1 MRVRWFCV
9 VIFIIHGLKCT
20 ALPPAALGDV
30 VANAASSLNSMKV
43 TGAWRRLSSTVSESV
58 GLKHALR
65 RLQAVPARAARL
77 VHALVDRMRVGG
89 GPIVTTIYGSLR
101 GRRVVARTNI
111 QTPFYSFKGIRYAQP
126 PRGPLRF
133 RPPAPLEPWSG
144 IRDAVEEGAVCPH
157 RFMLFDTYKGDEDCL
172 YLNVYTPALPDKLSG
187 YNPKLAV
194 MVWIHGGA
202 FAVGSGNAF
211 LYGPDHLVGAGV
223 VLVTLNYRLGALG
236 FLSLENE
243 EVSGNMGLK
252 DQVMALK
259 WVRDNI
265 ESFGGDPQRITIFG
279 ESAGAASV
287 HLHML
292 SPASKGLFHGAIA
305 QSGVALSP
313 WALAQDPKERAFELG
328 RELGIDTNS
337 TAELLGYLRATP
349 SELLVK
355 AGARLVGASGAA
367 KSADL
372 RGTVALPFLPAVE
385 PPIPGAFLTE
395 DPRTLLPGADV
406 PFMTGYN
413 AQEGIILFRRLQR
426 YPKLLSELE
435 HEFRRVVPPELISSD
450 EERSNKI
457 TDQIRA
463 FYFQQRPV
471 DMRNIDSLIDLF
483 TDVMFLRPALETLR
497 LQAKTNR
504 TSPTYLYRFA
514 FDGALGLF
522 KRMLGITHPGA
533 CHGDEMG
540 YLFYFSRLNYRLD
553 DNSPEL
559 AVSKKMVQLW
569 TNFAKTGNPTPPVDY
584 ESVVDFTW
592 LPVNDTTH
600 VNFLDIAG
608 NFTLRFD
615 PEAKRVRFWDWLFE
629 SYAESSRNTSI
640 YEQVN
645 GTNKPIVSQNSDI

>member
-1 MRVRWFCV
+1 MRVRWWRAALVCACALV
-9 VIFIIHGLKCT
+9 LRSA
-20 ALPPAALGDV
+20 ALPPATLGDV
-30 VANAASSLNSMKV
+30 VANAATSLNSMKV

-89 GPIVTTIYGSLR
+89 GPIVFTQLGALR
-101 GRRVVARTNI
+101 GRKLATRTAE
-111 QTPFYSFKGIRYAQP
+111 QTQYYSFKGIRYAQP
-126 PRGPLRF
+126 PRGALRF
-133 RPPAPLEPWSG
+133 RSPVPLEPWSG
-144 IRDAVEEGAVCPH
+144 VRDALEEGAVCPH

-172 YLNVYTPALPDKLSG
+172 FLNVYSPALPDKLTG

-202 FAVGSGNAF
+202 FTMGSGNAF
-211 LYGPDHLVGAGV
+211 LYGPDHLVSAGV

-243 EVSGNMGLK
+243 EVPGNMGLK

-265 ESFGGDPQRITIFG
+265 EAFGGDPSRVTIFG

-292 SPASKGLFHGAIA
+292 SKASEGLFHGAIA
-305 QSGVALSP
+305 QSGLALSP
-313 WALAQDPKERAFELG
+313 WALASEPRERAFELG
-328 RELGIDTNS
+328 KELGIDTNN

-349 SELLVK
+349 SELIVK
-355 AGARLVGASGAA
+355 AGARLAGMPGRN
-367 KSADL
+367 ADL
-372 RGTVALPFLPAVE
+372 KSTVALPFLPALE
-385 PPIPGAFLTE
+385 PEGPDAFLTAS
-395 DPRTLLPGADV
+395 PRDSLPGADV
-406 PFMTGYN
+406 PFLTGYN
-413 AQEGIILFRRLQR
+413 AQEGIILFRRMQR
-426 YPKLLSELE
+426 DPKLVSELDR
-435 HEFRRVVPPELISSD
+435 EFRRVVPPELLSGD
-450 EERSNKI
+450 EELTKKI
-457 TDQIRA
+457 TNAIRA

-471 DMRNIDSLIDLF
+471 DTRNIDSLIDLF
-483 TDVMFLRPALETLR
+483 TDVMFLRPLLETVR
-497 LQAKTNR
+497 LQAETNR
-504 TSPTYLYRFA
+504 TSPTYVYRFA

-553 DNSPEL
+553 DDSPEL
-559 AVSKKMVQLW
+559 AVSRRMVQMW

-584 ESVVDFTW
+584 ESVVDFKW
-592 LPVNDTTH
+592 MPVNDTTH
-600 VNFLDIAG
+600 VNYLNIDG
-608 NFTLRFD
+608 NFTLLSD
-615 PEAKRVRFWDWLFE
+615 PEAKRVRFWDWL
-629 SYAESSRNTSI
+629 
-640 YEQVN
+640 YEN
-645 GTNKPIVSQNSDI
+645 YERKP

>member
-1 MRVRWFCV
+1 MRVCWWKV
-9 VIFIIHGLKCT
+9 VVLCAWT
-20 ALPPAALGDV
+20 LVLRSDALPPATLGDV
-30 VANAASSLNSMKV
+30 VANAATSLNSMKV
-43 TGAWRRLSSTVSESV
+43 TGAWRRLSSTVSENV

-89 GPIVTTIYGSLR
+89 GPIVNTQLGALR
-101 GRRVVARTNI
+101 GRKLATRTAA
-111 QTPFYSFKGIRYAQP
+111 QTSYYSFRGIRYAQP
-126 PRGPLRF
+126 PRGSLRF
-133 RPPAPLEPWSG
+133 RAPVPLEPWTG
-144 IRDAVEEGAVCPH
+144 VRDALEEGAVCPH

-172 YLNVYTPALPDKLSG
+172 FLNVYTPALPDKLTS

-202 FAVGSGNAF
+202 FAVGSGNSF

-236 FLSLENE
+236 FLSLETE
-243 EVSGNMGLK
+243 EVPGNMGLK

-265 ESFGGDPQRITIFG
+265 ESFGGDPSRVTIFG

-292 SPASKGLFHGAIA
+292 SNASQGLFHGAIA
-305 QSGVALSP
+305 QSGLALSP
-313 WALAQDPKERAFELG
+313 WALAQSPRERAFELG
-328 RELGIDTNS
+328 RELGIDTNN
-337 TAELLGYLRATP
+337 TAELMGYLRATP

-355 AGARLVGASGAA
+355 AGARLTGAPGKNS
-367 KSADL
+367 DL
-372 RGTVALPFLPAVE
+372 QSTVALPFLPTLE
-385 PPIPGAFLTE
+385 PEGPDAFLTRA
-395 DPRTLLPGADV
+395 PRDSLPGADV
-406 PFMTGYN
+406 PLLTGYN

-426 YPKLLSELE
+426 DLKLLSELDK
-435 HEFRRVVPPELISSD
+435 EFKRVVPPALLSHNETVTQ
-450 EERSNKI
+450 KI
-457 TDQIRA
+457 AEAIRA
-463 FYFQQRPV
+463 FYFQHRPV
-471 DMRNIDSLIDLF
+471 DTRNIDSLIDLF
-483 TDVMFLRPALETLR
+483 TDVMFLRPILETVR

-504 TSPTYLYRFA
+504 TSHTYVYRFD

-553 DNSPEL
+553 DDSTEL
-559 AVSKKMVQLW
+559 AVSQRMVQLW

-584 ESVVDFTW
+584 ESIVDFKW
-592 LPVNDTTH
+592 LPVNDTTSIDYL
-600 VNFLDIAG
+600 NING
-608 NFTLRFD
+608 NFTLLKD
-615 PEAKRVRFWDWLFE
+615 PEPKRVKFWDWLYE
-629 SYAESSRNTSI
+629 NYAQER
-640 YEQVN
+640 
-645 GTNKPIVSQNSDI
+645 

>member
-1 MRVRWFCV
+1 MRARWCCV
-9 VIFIIHGLKCT
+9 VLCAFVLVARTG

-43 TGAWRRLSSTVSESV
+43 TGAWRRLSSTVSESE

-65 RLQAVPARAARL
+65 RLQNVPQRAVRL

-89 GPIVTTIYGSLR
+89 GPLVTTRLGSLR
-101 GRRVVARTNI
+101 GRRVVARS
-111 QTPFYSFKGIRYAQP
+111 TPQAPYYSFKGIRYAEP
-126 PRGPLRF
+126 PRGSLRF

-144 IRDAVEEGAVCPH
+144 VRDALEEGSVCPH

-172 YLNVYTPALPDKLSG
+172 FLNVYTPALPDLMSG
-187 YNPKLAV
+187 YNPQLPV

-259 WVRDNI
+259 WVQDNI
-265 ESFGGDPQRITIFG
+265 EFFGGDPNRVTIFG

-287 HLHML
+287 HMHML
-292 SPASKGLFHGAIA
+292 SPVSRGLFHGAIA
-305 QSGVALSP
+305 QSGSATSP
-313 WALAQDPKERAFELG
+313 WALAKEPKNRAFELG
-328 RELGIDTNS
+328 RELGIDTNN

-355 AGARLVGASGAA
+355 AAARLFGIVG
-367 KSADL
+367 KTADL
-372 RGTVALPFLPAVE
+372 QSTVALPFLPSVE
-385 PPIPGAFLTE
+385 PDIPGAFFTDE
-395 DPRTLLPGADV
+395 PKAYLPGADV
-406 PFMTGYN
+406 PFLTGYN
-413 AQEGIILFRRLQR
+413 AQEGILLLRRLQR
-426 YPKLLSELE
+426 YPKLLNEIDN
-435 HEFRRVVPPELISSD
+435 EFQRVIPPKLSTGGPEAVA
-450 EERSNKI
+450 KI
-457 TDQIRA
+457 VNQVRA

-483 TDVMFLRPALETLR
+483 TDIMFLRPALETVR
-497 LQAKTNR
+497 FRANTTK
-504 TSPTYLYRFA
+504 SPTYLYRFA

-522 KRMLGITHPGA
+522 KRMLGITYPGA
-533 CHGDEMG
+533 CHGDELG

-553 DNSPEL
+553 GESPEL
-559 AVSKKMVQLW
+559 TVSRTMVQMW
-569 TNFAKTGNPTPPVDY
+569 ANFAKTGSPTPPVDY
-584 ESVVDFTW
+584 ESIVNFNW
-592 LPVNDTTH
+592 LPVNTAKPI
-600 VNFLDIAG
+600 NYLDITETG
-608 NFTLRFD
+608 NFTQRID
-615 PEAKRVRFWDWLFE
+615 PESNRLHFWDWL
-629 SYAESSRNTSI
+629 YD
-640 YEQVN
+640 
-645 GTNKPIVSQNSDI
+645 NSKQ

>member
-1 MRVRWFCV
+1 MRAGRWWRAALVCACALALGA
-9 VIFIIHGLKCT
+9 H

-30 VANAASSLNSMKV
+30 IANAATHLNTMKV

-89 GPIVTTIYGSLR
+89 GPVVRTQLGELR
-101 GRRVVARTNI
+101 GRRLITRTNN
-111 QTPFYSFKGIRYAQP
+111 QTPYYSFKGIRYAQP
-126 PRGPLRF
+126 PRGALRF
-133 RPPAPLEPWSG
+133 RPPAPLEPWLG
-144 IRDAVEEGAVCPH
+144 VRDALEEGAVCPH

-172 YLNVYTPALPDKLSG
+172 YLNVYSPALPDTLTG

-202 FAVGSGNAF
+202 FAVGSGNSF

-236 FLSLENE
+236 FLSLEND
-243 EVSGNMGLK
+243 EVAGNMGLK

-265 ESFGGDPQRITIFG
+265 EFFGGDPGRVTLFG

-305 QSGVALSP
+305 ESGVAISP
-313 WALAQDPKERAFELG
+313 WALAAAPRDRAFALG

-355 AGARLVGASGAA
+355 AGARLAGASGPA
-367 KSADL
+367 ADL
-372 RGTVALPFLPAVE
+372 HSTVALPFVPVVE
-385 PPIPGAFLTE
+385 PPGPDAFLTTA
-395 DPRTLLPGADV
+395 PRDALPGADV

-413 AQEGIILFRRLQR
+413 AKEGIILFRRLQR
-426 YPKLLSELE
+426 YPKLLSELDR
-435 HEFRRVVPPELISSD
+435 EFRRVVPPELLAGAD
-450 EERSNKI
+450 ETLASNVTDLVRS
-457 TDQIRA
+457 
-463 FYFQQRPV
+463 FYFQDRPV
-471 DMRNIDSLIDLF
+471 DTRNLDSLIDLF
-483 TDVMFLRPALETLR
+483 TDVMFLRPVLETLR
-497 LQAKTNR
+497 RPGAR
-504 TSPTYLYRFA
+504 RSPTYFYRFA

-553 DNSPEL
+553 DGSPEL
-559 AVSKKMVQLW
+559 AVSRRMVQMW

-584 ESVVDFTW
+584 ESIVDFKW
-592 LPVNDTTH
+592 LPVNDTST
-600 VNFLDIAG
+600 VRYLNIDA
-608 NFTLRFD
+608 NVTMEED
-615 PEAKRVRFWDWLFE
+615 PDGARVQFWDWLYDTF
-629 SYAESSRNTSI
+629 A
-640 YEQVN
+640 
-645 GTNKPIVSQNSDI
+645 KH

>member
-1 MRVRWFCV
+1 MRVWWHASVMCACALVLRSA
-9 VIFIIHGLKCT
+9 
-20 ALPPAALGDV
+20 ALPPATLGDV
-30 VANAASSLNSMKV
+30 VANAATSLNSMKV

-89 GPIVTTIYGSLR
+89 GPIVFTQIGALR
-101 GRRVVARTNI
+101 GRKLVTRTNN
-111 QTPFYSFKGIRYAQP
+111 QTPYYSFKGIRYAQP
-126 PRGPLRF
+126 PRGSLRF
-133 RPPAPLEPWSG
+133 RPPVPLESWSG
-144 IRDAVEEGAVCPH
+144 VRDALEEGAVCPH

-172 YLNVYTPALPDKLSG
+172 FLNVYTPALPDKLSG
-187 YNPKLAV
+187 YNPKLVV

-211 LYGPDHLVGAGV
+211 LYGPDHLVSAGV

-236 FLSLENE
+236 FLSLEND
-243 EVSGNMGLK
+243 EVPGNMGLK

-265 ESFGGDPQRITIFG
+265 EAFGGDPNRVTIFG

-292 SPASKGLFHGAIA
+292 SPESKGLFHRAIA

-313 WALAQDPKERAFELG
+313 WALAQHPSERAFELG
-328 RELGIDTNS
+328 RELGIDTNN

-355 AGARLVGASGAA
+355 AGARIAVAAST
-367 KSADL
+367 SADL
-372 RGTVALPFLPAVE
+372 QSTVALPFLPVLE
-385 PPIPGAFLTE
+385 PEAPGAFLTKSPKE
-395 DPRTLLPGADV
+395 LLPGADV
-406 PFMTGYN
+406 PFLTGFN
-413 AQEGIILFRRLQR
+413 AQEGIILLRRLQR
-426 YPKLLSELE
+426 YPKLLAQLE
-435 HEFRRVVPPELISSD
+435 HEFKRVVPPELRQED
-450 EERSNKI
+450 DQLTQKI
-457 TDQIRA
+457 TEAIRA

-471 DMRNIDSLIDLF
+471 DIRNIDSLIDLF
-483 TDVMFLRPALETLR
+483 TDVMFLRPMLETLH
-497 LQAKTNR
+497 LYGASNR
-504 TSPTYLYRFA
+504 TSPTFVYRFA

-540 YLFYFSRLNYRLD
+540 YLFYFSRINYRLD
-553 DNSPEL
+553 EGSTEL
-559 AVSKKMVQLW
+559 LVSRKMVQMW

-584 ESVVDFTW
+584 ESVVDFKW
-592 LPVNDTTH
+592 LPINGSTSHIDY
-600 VNFLDIAG
+600 LDITG
-608 NFTLRFD
+608 NFTMEAN
-615 PEAKRVRFWDWLFE
+615 PEEKRISFWNWLYE
-629 SYAESSRNTSI
+629 NYAS
-640 YEQVN
+640 
-645 GTNKPIVSQNSDI
+645 KP

>member
-1 MRVRWFCV
+1 MRVRWWRAV
-9 VIFIIHGLKCT
+9 VLCT
-20 ALPPAALGDV
+20 CALVLRSDALPPATLGDV
-30 VANAASSLNSMKV
+30 VANAATSLNSMKV

-89 GPIVTTIYGSLR
+89 GPIVFTQLGALR
-101 GRRVVARTNI
+101 GRKLVTRTTA
-111 QTPFYSFKGIRYAQP
+111 QTPYYSFKGIRYAQP
-126 PRGPLRF
+126 PRGSLRF

-144 IRDAVEEGAVCPH
+144 IRDALEEGAVCPH

-172 YLNVYTPALPDKLSG
+172 FLNVYTPALPDKMSG

-202 FAVGSGNAF
+202 FAMGSGNAF

-265 ESFGGDPQRITIFG
+265 EAFGGDPARITIFG

-292 SPASKGLFHGAIA
+292 SPASQGLFHGAIA
-305 QSGVALSP
+305 QSGVALAP
-313 WALAQDPKERAFELG
+313 WALAHEPRARAFELG
-328 RELGIDTNS
+328 RELGIDTNN
-337 TAELLGYLRATP
+337 TAELLGN
-349 SELLVK
+349 ELLVK
-355 AGARLVGASGAA
+355 AGARLSSAPG

-372 RGTVALPFLPAVE
+372 QSTVALPFLPTLE
-385 PPIPGAFLTE
+385 PEGPDAFLTKPPKE
-395 DPRTLLPGADV
+395 TLPGADV
-406 PFMTGYN
+406 PFLTGYN

-435 HEFRRVVPPELISSD
+435 QEFRRVVPPELLGHNDTIVDKISDS
-450 EERSNKI
+450 
-457 TDQIRA
+457 IRA
-463 FYFQQRPV
+463 FYFQQKPI
-471 DMRNIDSLIDLF
+471 DNRNIDSLIDLF
-483 TDVMFLRPALETLR
+483 TDVMFLRPVLETVR
-497 LQAKTNR
+497 QQVESNR

-522 KRMLGITHPGA
+522 KRMLGITHAGA

-553 DNSPEL
+553 DDSPEL
-559 AVSKKMVQLW
+559 AVSRRMVQMW
-569 TNFAKTGNPTPPVDY
+569 TNFAKTGNPTPSVDY

-592 LPVNDTTH
+592 PQVNNTEH
-600 VNFLDIAG
+600 VSYLDING
-608 NFTLRFD
+608 NFTVQSD
-615 PEAKRVRFWDWLFE
+615 PEAKRVKFWNFLYENYAAKQE
-629 SYAESSRNTSI
+629 SA
-640 YEQVN
+640 
-645 GTNKPIVSQNSDI
+645 NSTVGDQ

>member
-1 MRVRWFCV
+1 MSARWWCLYVVMCV
-9 VIFIIHGLKCT
+9 WGVMKIE

-65 RLQAVPARAARL
+65 RLQNVPQRAARL

-89 GPIVTTIYGSLR
+89 GPIVTTSLGSLR
-101 GRRVVARTNI
+101 GRRVVSRTSAQI
-111 QTPFYSFKGIRYAQP
+111 PYYSFKGIRYAQS
-126 PRGPLRF
+126 PRASLRF

-144 IRDAVEEGAVCPH
+144 VRDALEEGAVCPH

-172 YLNVYTPALPDKLSG
+172 FLNVYTPALPDTLTG

-202 FAVGSGNAF
+202 FTVGSGNAF
-211 LYGPDHLVGAGV
+211 LYGPDHLVAAGV

-265 ESFGGDPQRITIFG
+265 EFFGGDPGRVTIFG

-292 SPASKGLFHGAIA
+292 SPESRGLFHGAIA

-313 WALAQDPKERAFELG
+313 WALAKDPLARAFELG

-355 AGARLVGASGAA
+355 AGVRISGVSG
-367 KSADL
+367 KTADL
-372 RGTVALPFLPAVE
+372 HSTVALPFLPVVE
-385 PPIPGAFLTE
+385 PDIPGAFLTKTPK
-395 DPRTLLPGADV
+395 DSLPGADV
-406 PFMTGYN
+406 PFLTGYN

-426 YPKLLSELE
+426 YPKLLSEIE
-435 HEFRRVVPPELISSD
+435 QEFSRVVPPELAGSA
-450 EERSNKI
+450 EQRERVAEH
-457 TDQIRA
+457 IRL

-471 DMRNIDSLIDLF
+471 DMRNVDNLIDMF
-483 TDVMFLRPALETLR
+483 TDIMFLRPVLDTIR

-540 YLFYFSRLNYRLD
+540 YLFYFSRFNYRLD

-559 AVSKKMVQLW
+559 AVSKKMVQMW

-584 ESVVDFTW
+584 ESVVNFKW
-592 LPVNDTTH
+592 NPVNDTRH
-600 VNFLDIAG
+600 NINYLDITG
-608 NFTLRFD
+608 NFTLRTD
-615 PEAKRVRFWDWLFE
+615 PEPKRVRFWDWLYE
-629 SYAESSRNTSI
+629 NYAAK
-640 YEQVN
+640 Q
-645 GTNKPIVSQNSDI
+645 

>member
-1 MRVRWFCV
+1 MKMRVRWWRAV
-9 VIFIIHGLKCT
+9 VLCACALVVRSD
-20 ALPPAALGDV
+20 ALPPATLGDV
-30 VANAASSLNSMKV
+30 VANAATSLNSMKV

-89 GPIVTTIYGSLR
+89 GPLVFTQLGALR
-101 GRRVVARTNI
+101 GRKLVTRTTA
-111 QTPFYSFKGIRYAQP
+111 QTPYYSFKGIRYAQP
-126 PRGPLRF
+126 PRGSLRF

-144 IRDAVEEGAVCPH
+144 VRDALEEGAVCPH

-172 YLNVYTPALPDKLSG
+172 FLNVYTPALPDKMSG

-202 FAVGSGNAF
+202 FAMGSGNAF

-236 FLSLENE
+236 FLSLEND

-265 ESFGGDPQRITIFG
+265 EAFGGDPGRVTIFG

-292 SPASKGLFHGAIA
+292 SPASQGLFHAAIA
-305 QSGVALSP
+305 QSGVAIAP
-313 WALAQDPKERAFELG
+313 WALAQEPRARAFELG
-328 RELGIDTNS
+328 RELGIDTNN

-355 AGARLVGASGAA
+355 AGARLSSAPG
-367 KSADL
+367 KSADMQS
-372 RGTVALPFLPAVE
+372 TVALPFLPTLE
-385 PPIPGAFLTE
+385 PEGGDAFLTRPPAE
-395 DPRTLLPGADV
+395 TLPGADV
-406 PFMTGYN
+406 PFLTGYN

-435 HEFRRVVPPELISSD
+435 HEFRRVVPPELQGHNDTLTDKISDS
-450 EERSNKI
+450 
-457 TDQIRA
+457 IRA
-463 FYFQQRPV
+463 FYFQQRPIEN
-471 DMRNIDSLIDLF
+471 RNIDSLIDLF
-483 TDVMFLRPALETLR
+483 TDVMFLRPVLETVR
-497 LQAKTNR
+497 QQVESNR
-504 TSPTYLYRFA
+504 TSPTYLYRFS

-553 DNSPEL
+553 DDSPEL
-559 AVSKKMVQLW
+559 AVSRRMVQMW
-569 TNFAKTGNPTPPVDY
+569 TNFAKTGNPTPDVDY
-584 ESVVDFTW
+584 ESVVDFKW
-592 LPVNDTTH
+592 PQVNNTEH
-600 VNFLDIAG
+600 ISYLDISG
-608 NFTLRFD
+608 NFTVQTD
-615 PEAKRVRFWDWLFE
+615 PEAKRVKFWNWLYDNY
-629 SYAESSRNTSI
+629 STKRNV
-640 YEQVN
+640 E
-645 GTNKPIVSQNSDI
+645 TNNSTAAIE

>member
-1 MRVRWFCV
+1 MRVRWWRAALLCACALV
-9 VIFIIHGLKCT
+9 LASD
-20 ALPPAALGDV
+20 ALPPATLGDV
-30 VANAASSLNSMKV
+30 VANAATSLNSMKV

-89 GPIVTTIYGSLR
+89 GPIVTTQLGTLR
-101 GRRVVARTNI
+101 GRKLVARTSA
-111 QTPFYSFKGIRYAQP
+111 QTSYYSFKGVRYAQP

-133 RPPAPLEPWSG
+133 RPPVPLEQWSG
-144 IRDAVEEGAVCPH
+144 VRDALEEGAVCPH

-172 YLNVYTPALPDKLSG
+172 FLNVYTPALPDKLTG

-243 EVSGNMGLK
+243 EVPGNMGLK

-265 ESFGGDPQRITIFG
+265 DNFGGDPNRITIFG

-292 SPASKGLFHGAIA
+292 SNSSQGLFHGAIA
-305 QSGVALSP
+305 QSGLALSP
-313 WALAQDPKERAFELG
+313 WAIAAEPQARAFELG

-349 SELLVK
+349 SELIVK
-355 AGARLVGASGAA
+355 AGVRLIGAPG

-372 RGTVALPFLPAVE
+372 QSTVALPFLPVVE
-385 PPIPGAFLTE
+385 PDAPDAFLTTHPKE
-395 DPRTLLPGADV
+395 RLPGADV
-406 PFMTGYN
+406 PFLTGYN

-426 YPKLLSELE
+426 DPKLLSELDR
-435 HEFRRVVPPELISSD
+435 EFERVVPPELSSHD
-450 EERSNKI
+450 EKTIKKI
-457 TDQIRA
+457 AAMIRA
-463 FYFQQRPV
+463 SYFQQRPV
-471 DMRNIDSLIDLF
+471 DARNINSLIDLF
-483 TDVMFLRPALETLR
+483 TDVMFLRPILETIR
-497 LQAKTNR
+497 LQAETNR

-553 DNSPEL
+553 DDSPEL
-559 AVSKKMVQLW
+559 AVSKRMIQLW

-584 ESVVDFTW
+584 ESVVDFKW
-592 LPVNDTTH
+592 LPVNDTSH
-600 VNFLDIAG
+600 VDYLNI
-608 NFTLRFD
+608 NSKFTLEKD
-615 PEAKRVRFWDWLFE
+615 PESKRVRFWDW
-629 SYAESSRNTSI
+629 I
-640 YEQVN
+640 YEN
-645 GTNKPIVSQNSDI
+645 YAKP

>member
-1 MRVRWFCV
+1 MTNQV
-9 VIFIIHGLKCT
+9 
-20 ALPPAALGDV
+20 
-30 VANAASSLNSMKV
+30 S
-43 TGAWRRLSSTVSESV
+43 GAWRRLSSTVSESV
-58 GLKHALR
+58 GLKYALR
-65 RLQAVPARAARL
+65 RLQTVPARAARL

-89 GPIVTTIYGSLR
+89 GPVVMTELGALR
-101 GRRVVARTNI
+101 GRRVVARTTA
-111 QTPFYSFKGIRYAQP
+111 QTPYFSFKGIRYAQP
-126 PRGPLRF
+126 PRGSLRF

-144 IRDAVEEGAVCPH
+144 IRDALEEGAVCPH

-172 YLNVYTPALPDKLSG
+172 FLNVYTPALPEKITG
-187 YNPKLAV
+187 FNPKQAV

-202 FAVGSGNAF
+202 FAVGSGNSF

-236 FLSLENE
+236 FLSLEND
-243 EVSGNMGLK
+243 EVAGNMGLK
-252 DQVMALK
+252 DQVLALK

-265 ESFGGDPQRITIFG
+265 EYFGGDPTRVTIFG

-292 SPASKGLFHGAIA
+292 SPASKGLFHRAIA
-305 QSGVALSP
+305 QSGLALSP
-313 WALAQDPKERAFELG
+313 WALAKDPRERAFDLG

-355 AGARLVGASGAA
+355 AGARLAGAPG

-372 RGTVALPFLPAVE
+372 HSTVALPFVPAVE
-385 PPIPGAFLTE
+385 PDAPGAFLTQP
-395 DPRTLLPGADV
+395 PRQLLPGTDV
-406 PFMTGYN
+406 PLLTGYN

-426 YPKLLSELE
+426 YPKLLSELDR
-435 HEFRRVVPPELISSD
+435 EFRRVVPPELQAGD
-450 EERSNKI
+450 EVRTRSI
-457 TDQIRA
+457 ADHIRA

-483 TDVMFLRPALETLR
+483 TDVMFLRPILETLR
-497 LQAKTNR
+497 LQAQTNR

-522 KRMLGITHPGA
+522 KRMLGINHPGA

-553 DNSPEL
+553 DDSTEL
-559 AVSKKMVQLW
+559 AVSKRMVDMW
-569 TNFAKTGNPTPPVDY
+569 TNFAKTGNPTPPDTDGKVDLK
-584 ESVVDFTW
+584 W
-592 LPVNDTTH
+592 LPVNDTKRVTY
-600 VNFLDIAG
+600 LDITG
-608 NFTLRFD
+608 QFTLKTE
-615 PEAKRVRFWDWLFE
+615 PEARRVRLWDWLYE
-629 SYAESSRNTSI
+629 NYANKTS
-640 YEQVN
+640 
-645 GTNKPIVSQNSDI
+645 

>member
-1 MRVRWFCV
+1 MRVRWWQV
-9 VIFIIHGLKCT
+9 VALCACAMVLRSN
-20 ALPPAALGDV
+20 ALPPATLGDV

-89 GPIVTTIYGSLR
+89 GPVVMTELGALR
-101 GRRVVARTNI
+101 GRRLLARTAA
-111 QTPFYSFKGIRYAQP
+111 QTPYYSFKGIRYAQS
-126 PRGPLRF
+126 PRGSFRF

-144 IRDAVEEGAVCPH
+144 VRDALEEGAVCPH

-172 YLNVYTPALPDKLSG
+172 FLNVYTPALPEKITG
-187 YNPKLAV
+187 FNPKLAV

-202 FAVGSGNAF
+202 FAVGSGNSF

-236 FLSLENE
+236 FLSMENE

-265 ESFGGDPQRITIFG
+265 EYFGGDATRVTIFG

-287 HLHML
+287 HMHML
-292 SPASKGLFHGAIA
+292 SPMSKGLFHRAIA
-305 QSGVALSP
+305 QSGLALSP
-313 WALAQDPKERAFELG
+313 WALAREPRERAFDLG
-328 RELGIDTNS
+328 RELGIDTNN

-355 AGARLVGASGAA
+355 AGARLAGAPG
-367 KSADL
+367 KTADL
-372 RGTVALPFLPAVE
+372 QSTVALPFVPVVE
-385 PPIPGAFLTE
+385 PDVPGAFLTKS
-395 DPRTLLPGADV
+395 PRESLPGVDV
-406 PFMTGYN
+406 PLLTGFN

-426 YPKLLSELE
+426 YPKLLSELDR
-435 HEFRRVVPPELISSD
+435 EFRRVVPPQLLNDD
-450 EERSNKI
+450 EERTRKI
-457 TDQIRA
+457 TEHIRA

-483 TDVMFLRPALETLR
+483 TDVMFLRPILETLR
-497 LQAKTNR
+497 IQATTNR

-553 DNSPEL
+553 DDSTEL
-559 AVSKKMVQLW
+559 AVSRRMVEMW
-569 TNFAKTGNPTPPVDY
+569 TNFAKTGNPTPPAEGKSALDL
-584 ESVVDFTW
+584 EW
-592 LPVNDTTH
+592 LPVNDTAH
-600 VNFLDIAG
+600 PLYLDITGA
-608 NFTLRFD
+608 FSMKTD
-615 PEAKRVRFWDWLFE
+615 PEAIRVRLWDWLYDN
-629 SYAESSRNTSI
+629 YA
-640 YEQVN
+640 
-645 GTNKPIVSQNSDI
+645 TNKS

>member
-1 MRVRWFCV
+1 MRVRWWRAV
-9 VIFIIHGLKCT
+9 VLCT
-20 ALPPAALGDV
+20 CALVLRSDALPPATLGDV
-30 VANAASSLNSMKV
+30 VANAATSLNSMKV

-89 GPIVTTIYGSLR
+89 GPIVFTQLGALR
-101 GRRVVARTNI
+101 GRKLVTRTTA
-111 QTPFYSFKGIRYAQP
+111 QTPYYSFKGIRYAQP
-126 PRGPLRF
+126 PRGSLRF

-144 IRDAVEEGAVCPH
+144 IRDALEEGAVCPH

-172 YLNVYTPALPDKLSG
+172 FLNVYTPALPDKMSG

-202 FAVGSGNAF
+202 FAMGSGNAF

-265 ESFGGDPQRITIFG
+265 EAFGGDPARITIFG

-292 SPASKGLFHGAIA
+292 SPASQGLFHGAIA
-305 QSGVALSP
+305 QSGVALAP
-313 WALAQDPKERAFELG
+313 WALAHEPRARAFE
-328 RELGIDTNS
+328 
-337 TAELLGYLRATP
+337 LGYLRATP

-355 AGARLVGASGAA
+355 AGARLSSAPG

-372 RGTVALPFLPAVE
+372 QSTVALPFLPTLE
-385 PPIPGAFLTE
+385 PEGPDAFLTKSPKE
-395 DPRTLLPGADV
+395 TLPGADV
-406 PFMTGYN
+406 PFLTWI
-413 AQEGIILFRRLQR
+413 QRTRRHYTR

-435 HEFRRVVPPELISSD
+435 QEFRRVVPPELLGHNDTIVDKISDS
-450 EERSNKI
+450 
-457 TDQIRA
+457 IRA
-463 FYFQQRPV
+463 FYFQQKPI
-471 DMRNIDSLIDLF
+471 DNRNIDSLIDLF
-483 TDVMFLRPALETLR
+483 TDVMFLRPVLETVR
-497 LQAKTNR
+497 QQVESNR

-522 KRMLGITHPGA
+522 KRMLGITHAGA

-553 DNSPEL
+553 DDSPEL
-559 AVSKKMVQLW
+559 AVSRRMVQMW
-569 TNFAKTGNPTPPVDY
+569 TNFAKTGNPTPSVDY

-592 LPVNDTTH
+592 PQVNNTEH
-600 VNFLDIAG
+600 VSYLDING
-608 NFTLRFD
+608 NFTVQSD
-615 PEAKRVRFWDWLFE
+615 PEAKRVKFWNFYTRTMLP
-629 SYAESSRNTSI
+629 SRSPLT
-640 YEQVN
+640 QL
-645 GTNKPIVSQNSDI
+645 

>member
-1 MRVRWFCV
+1 MRVRWWRAV
-9 VIFIIHGLKCT
+9 VLCACALVLRSD
-20 ALPPAALGDV
+20 ALPPATLGDV
-30 VANAASSLNSMKV
+30 VANAATSLNSMKV

-89 GPIVTTIYGSLR
+89 GPLVFTQLGALR
-101 GRRVVARTNI
+101 GRKLVTRTAA
-111 QTPFYSFKGIRYAQP
+111 QTPYYSFKGIRYAQP
-126 PRGPLRF
+126 PRGSLRF
-133 RPPAPLEPWSG
+133 RPPAPLESWSG
-144 IRDAVEEGAVCPH
+144 IRDALEEGAVCPH

-172 YLNVYTPALPDKLSG
+172 FLNVYTPALPDKMSG

-202 FAVGSGNAF
+202 FAMGSGNAF

-236 FLSLENE
+236 FLSLEND
-243 EVSGNMGLK
+243 EVPGNMGLK

-265 ESFGGDPQRITIFG
+265 EAFGGDPGKVTIFG

-292 SPASKGLFHGAIA
+292 SPASQGLFHAAIA
-305 QSGVALSP
+305 QSGVALAP
-313 WALAQDPKERAFELG
+313 WALAHEPRARAFELG

-355 AGARLVGASGAA
+355 AGARLVGS
-367 KSADL
+367 KDKPADL
-372 RGTVALPFLPAVE
+372 QSTVALPFLPALE
-385 PPIPGAFLTE
+385 PDVPGAFLTQSPK
-395 DPRTLLPGADV
+395 DTVPGADV
-406 PFMTGYN
+406 PFLTGYN
-413 AQEGIILFRRLQR
+413 SEEGIILFRRLQR

-435 HEFRRVVPPELISSD
+435 HEFRRVVPPELLNNNETLTDKISES
-450 EERSNKI
+450 
-457 TDQIRA
+457 IRA
-463 FYFQQRPV
+463 FYFQQRAV
-471 DMRNIDSLIDLF
+471 DNRNVDSLIDLF
-483 TDVMFLRPALETLR
+483 TDVMFLRPALETVR
-497 LQAKTNR
+497 QQVESNR

-553 DNSPEL
+553 DDSTEL
-559 AVSKKMVQLW
+559 AVSRRMVQMW

-584 ESVVDFTW
+584 ESVVDFKW
-592 LPVNDTTH
+592 PAVNGTEH
-600 VNFLDIAG
+600 ISYLDITG
-608 NFTLRFD
+608 NFTIRTD
-615 PEAKRVRFWDWLFE
+615 PEAKRIKYWDFLYE
-629 SYAESSRNTSI
+629 NYA
-640 YEQVN
+640 
-645 GTNKPIVSQNSDI
+645 NKPDVNITKVDE

>member
-1 MRVRWFCV
+1 MRMWWRALSICAFALVL
-9 VIFIIHGLKCT
+9 HT
-20 ALPPAALGDV
+20 DALPPATLGDV

-89 GPIVTTIYGSLR
+89 GPIISTKYGALR
-101 GRRVVARTNI
+101 GRKLVTRTTS
-111 QTPFYSFKGIRYAQP
+111 QTPYYSFKGIRYAQP
-126 PRGPLRF
+126 PHGSLRF
-133 RPPAPLEPWSG
+133 RPPVQLEPWSG
-144 IRDAVEEGAVCPH
+144 VRDALEEGAVCPH

-172 YLNVYTPALPDKLSG
+172 FLNVYTPALPDNISG

-243 EVSGNMGLK
+243 EVPGNMGLK

-265 ESFGGDPQRITIFG
+265 EAFGGDSSRVTIFG

-292 SPASKGLFHGAIA
+292 SPASRGLFHGAIA
-305 QSGVALSP
+305 ESGVALSP
-313 WALAQDPKERAFELG
+313 WALAQQPRERAFELG

-355 AGARLVGASGAA
+355 AGARLAGAPG

-372 RGTVALPFLPAVE
+372 QSTVALPFLPAVE
-385 PPIPGAFLTE
+385 PDLPDSFLTE
-395 DPRTLLPGADV
+395 TPRSSLPGADV
-406 PFMTGYN
+406 PFLTGYN
-413 AQEGIILFRRLQR
+413 AQEGLILFRRLQR
-426 YPKLLSELE
+426 YPKLLVELDQ
-435 HEFRRVVPPELISSD
+435 EFKRVVPPELLQQ
-450 EERSNKI
+450 NVTLNQKI
-457 TDQIRA
+457 TDVIRA

-471 DMRNIDSLIDLF
+471 DVRNIDSLIDLF
-483 TDVMFLRPALETLR
+483 TDVMFLRPTLETVR
-497 LQAKTNR
+497 LYGASNR

-540 YLFYFSRLNYRLD
+540 YLFYFSRINYRLD
-553 DNSPEL
+553 EGSTEW
-559 AVSKKMVQLW
+559 AVSKKMVQMW

-584 ESVVDFTW
+584 ESIVDFKW
-592 LPVNDTTH
+592 LPVNESSH
-600 VNFLDIAG
+600 VNYLDITG
-608 NFTLRFD
+608 NFTSKVD
-615 PEAKRVRFWDWLFE
+615 PEQRRINFWDWL
-629 SYAESSRNTSI
+629 
-640 YEQVN
+640 YEN
-645 GTNKPIVSQNSDI
+645 FAKKP

>member
-1 MRVRWFCV
+1 MRVRWLALVLCV
-9 VIFIIHGLKCT
+9 CSLELGSD

-30 VANAASSLNSMKV
+30 VINAASSLNSMKV

-65 RLQAVPARAARL
+65 RLQNVPQRAARL

-89 GPIVTTIYGSLR
+89 GPVVTTRLGSLR
-101 GRRVVARTNI
+101 GRRVVARTSA
-111 QTPFYSFKGIRYAQP
+111 QTPYYSFKGIRYAQS
-126 PRGPLRF
+126 PRGSLRF

-144 IRDAVEEGAVCPH
+144 IRDALEEGAVCPH

-172 YLNVYTPALPDKLSG
+172 FLNVYTPALPDMLTG

-259 WVRDNI
+259 WVQDNI
-265 ESFGGDPQRITIFG
+265 EYFGGDPTRVTIFG

-287 HLHML
+287 HMHML
-292 SPASKGLFHGAIA
+292 SPASQGLFHGAIA
-305 QSGVALSP
+305 QSGVAISP
-313 WALAQDPKERAFELG
+313 WALAREPKRRAFELG
-328 RELGIDTNS
+328 RELGIDTNN

-355 AGARLVGASGAA
+355 AGARLSAA
-367 KSADL
+367 PGKTADL
-372 RGTVALPFLPAVE
+372 HNTVALPFLPTVE
-385 PPIPGAFLTE
+385 PDLPGAFFTKMPK
-395 DPRTLLPGADV
+395 DSLPGADV
-406 PFMTGYN
+406 PLLTGYN
-413 AQEGIILFRRLQR
+413 AEEGIILFRRLQR

-435 HEFRRVVPPELISSD
+435 HEFTRVVPPELASTD
-450 EERSNKI
+450 EERLEKVAEH
-457 TDQIRA
+457 IRA

-471 DMRNIDSLIDLF
+471 DIRNIDSLIDLF
-483 TDVMFLRPALETLR
+483 TDIMFLRPALDTIR

-522 KRMLGITHPGA
+522 KRMLGISHPGA

-553 DNSPEL
+553 DESPEL
-559 AVSKKMVQLW
+559 AVSKKMVQMW
-569 TNFAKTGNPTPPVDY
+569 TNFAKTGNPTPPIDY
-584 ESVVDFTW
+584 ESIVDFKW
-592 LPVNDTTH
+592 LPVNDTQH
-600 VNFLDIAG
+600 INYLDITG
-608 NFTLRFD
+608 NFTMKKD
-615 PEAKRVRFWDWLFE
+615 PEPKRVSFWDWL
-629 SYAESSRNTSI
+629 YDNYTK
-640 YEQVN
+640 
-645 GTNKPIVSQNSDI
+645 KP

>member
-1 MRVRWFCV
+1 MRMRWWRAV
-9 VIFIIHGLKCT
+9 VLCACALVLRSD
-20 ALPPAALGDV
+20 ALPPATLGDV
-30 VANAASSLNSMKV
+30 VANAANSLNSMKV

-89 GPIVTTIYGSLR
+89 GPMVTTRLGALR
-101 GRRVVARTNI
+101 GRRLITRTTS
-111 QTPFYSFKGIRYAQP
+111 QLPYYSFKGIRYAQS
-126 PRGPLRF
+126 PRGRLRF

-144 IRDAVEEGAVCPH
+144 VRDALEEGAVCPH

-172 YLNVYTPALPDKLSG
+172 FLNVYTPALPDTLTG

-202 FAVGSGNAF
+202 FSVGSGNAF

-236 FLSLENE
+236 FLSLEND
-243 EVSGNMGLK
+243 EVPGNMGLK
-252 DQVMALK
+252 DQVMAMK

-265 ESFGGDPQRITIFG
+265 EFFGGDPQRVTIFG

-292 SPASKGLFHGAIA
+292 SPASQGLFHRAIA
-305 QSGVALSP
+305 QSGLALSP
-313 WALAQDPKERAFELG
+313 WALAKDPREKAFELG

-355 AGARLVGASGAA
+355 AGARIAAASG
-367 KSADL
+367 KSVDL
-372 RGTVALPFLPAVE
+372 QSTVALPFLPVLE
-385 PPIPGAFLTE
+385 PEGSDSFLTRSPK
-395 DPRTLLPGADV
+395 DSLPGADV
-406 PFMTGYN
+406 PLLTGYN

-426 YPKLLSELE
+426 YPKLLNELE
-435 HEFRRVVPPELISSD
+435 NEFRRVVPPELLSTD
-450 EERSNKI
+450 EKRTEKI
-457 TDQIRA
+457 ANHIKA

-471 DMRNIDSLIDLF
+471 DARNIDNLIDLF
-483 TDVMFLRPALETLR
+483 TDVMFLRPVLETIR
-497 LQAKTNR
+497 LQAATNR

-522 KRMLGITHPGA
+522 KRMLGISHPGA

-553 DNSPEL
+553 DESTEL
-559 AVSKKMVQLW
+559 AVSRKMVQMW

-584 ESVVDFTW
+584 ESIVNFNW
-592 LPVNDTTH
+592 LPVNDTEH
-600 VNFLDIAG
+600 VNYLNING
-608 NFTLRFD
+608 NFTLLTD
-615 PEAKRVRFWDWLFE
+615 PEAKRVQFWDWLYE
-629 SYAESSRNTSI
+629 NYAS
-640 YEQVN
+640 
-645 GTNKPIVSQNSDI
+645 VS

>member
-1 MRVRWFCV
+1 MGEPRS
-9 VIFIIHGLKCT
+9 GESEL
-20 ALPPAALGDV
+20 
-30 VANAASSLNSMKV
+30 V

-89 GPIVTTIYGSLR
+89 GPVVLTRLGALR
-101 GRRVVARTNI
+101 GRRLQARTAS
-111 QTPFYSFKGIRYAQP
+111 QTPYYAFKGIRYAQP

-133 RPPAPLEPWSG
+133 RPPVPLEPWTG
-144 IRDAVEEGAVCPH
+144 VRDALEEGAVCPH
-157 RFMLFDTYKGDEDCL
+157 RFMLFDTYKGEEDCL
-172 YLNVYTPALPDKLSG
+172 FLNVYTPALPDKLTG
-187 YNPKLAV
+187 YNPELAV

-202 FAVGSGNAF
+202 FAVGSGNSF

-223 VLVTLNYRLGALG
+223 VLITLNYRLGALG

-252 DQVMALK
+252 DQVMALR
-259 WVRDNI
+259 WVRDNV
-265 ESFGGDPQRITIFG
+265 EHFGGDPGRVTIFG

-292 SPASKGLFHGAIA
+292 SPQSQGLFHAAIA
-305 QSGVALSP
+305 QSGLATSP
-313 WALAQDPKERAFELG
+313 WALAQDPLERAFELG
-328 RELGIDTNS
+328 RELGIVTNS

-355 AGARLVGASGAA
+355 AGARLAGAPG
-367 KSADL
+367 KTADL
-372 RGTVALPFLPAVE
+372 QNTVALPFLPAVE
-385 PPIPGAFLTE
+385 PPAPDAFLTQH
-395 DPRTLLPGADV
+395 PRALLPGADV
-406 PFMTGYN
+406 PFLTGYN

-426 YPKLLSELE
+426 YPKLLSELDR
-435 HEFRRVVPPELISSD
+435 EFRRVAPPELLAGAHAAAVVD
-450 EERSNKI
+450 
-457 TDQIRA
+457 DIRH

-471 DMRNIDSLIDLF
+471 DLRNIDSLIDLF
-483 TDVMFLRPALETLR
+483 TDVMFLRPVLDTVR
-497 LQAKTNR
+497 LYANSNR

-522 KRMLGITHPGA
+522 KRMLGISHPGA

-553 DNSPEL
+553 DDSPEL
-559 AVSKKMVQLW
+559 AVSRRMIQLW

-584 ESVVDFTW
+584 ESVIDFDW
-592 LPVNDTTH
+592 LPVNDTAH
-600 VNFLDIAG
+600 INYLDINS
-608 NFTLRFD
+608 NFTLLED
-615 PEAKRVRFWDWLFE
+615 PEPKRVLFWDGLYN
-629 SYAESSRNTSI
+629 SNGASVATTPTS
-640 YEQVN
+640 
-645 GTNKPIVSQNSDI
+645 

>member
-1 MRVRWFCV
+1 MRIRMLCV
-9 VIFIIHGLKCT
+9 VFVCVTTLLRCD

-65 RLQAVPARAARL
+65 RLQTVPARAARL

-89 GPIVTTIYGSLR
+89 GPVVDTTLGSLR
-101 GRRVVARTNI
+101 GRRVVARTSA
-111 QTPFYSFKGIRYAQP
+111 QTPYYSFKGIRYAQP
-126 PRGPLRF
+126 PRGSLRF
-133 RPPAPLEPWSG
+133 RPPEPLEPWSG
-144 IRDAVEEGAVCPH
+144 IRDALEEGAVCPH

-172 YLNVYTPALPDKLSG
+172 FLNVYTPALPDKLTG
-187 YNPKLAV
+187 YNPRLAV

-211 LYGPDHLVGAGV
+211 LYGPDHLIGAGI

-236 FLSLENE
+236 FLSLDNE

-265 ESFGGDPQRITIFG
+265 EVFGGDPERVTIFG

-292 SPASKGLFHGAIA
+292 SSSSQGLFHAAIA
-305 QSGVALSP
+305 ESGVALSP
-313 WALAQDPKERAFELG
+313 WAVAQDPRIRAFELG
-328 RELGIDTNS
+328 RELGIDTNN

-355 AGARLVGASGAA
+355 AGVRLAGAPG

-372 RGTVALPFLPAVE
+372 HSTVALPFLPVVE
-385 PPIPGAFLTE
+385 QDIPGAFLTKPPKE
-395 DPRTLLPGADV
+395 LLPGADV
-406 PFMTGYN
+406 PFLTGYN

-426 YPKLLSELE
+426 YPKLLSELD
-435 HEFRRVVPPELISSD
+435 HEFKRVVPPELTSLD
-450 EERSNKI
+450 EERARKVA
-457 TDQIRA
+457 DHIRA

-471 DMRNIDSLIDLF
+471 DIHTIDSLIDLF
-483 TDVMFLRPALETLR
+483 TDVMFLRPALETVR
-497 LQAKTNR
+497 LQAMTNR

-553 DNSPEL
+553 DNSPEST
-559 AVSKKMVQLW
+559 VSKKMVQMW
-569 TNFAKTGNPTPPVDY
+569 TNFAKSGNPTPPVDY
-584 ESVVDFTW
+584 ESIVDFKW
-592 LPVNDTTH
+592 LPVNDT
-600 VNFLDIAG
+600 VNANYLDITQ
-608 NFTLRFD
+608 NFTLKVN
-615 PEAKRVRFWDWLFE
+615 PEATRVRFWDWLYKN
-629 SYAESSRNTSI
+629 YA
-640 YEQVN
+640 
-645 GTNKPIVSQNSDI
+645 SDN

>member
-1 MRVRWFCV
+1 MRVRWWRAV
-9 VIFIIHGLKCT
+9 VVCACALVLRSD

-30 VANAASSLNSMKV
+30 VANAATSLNSMKV

-89 GPIVTTIYGSLR
+89 GPVVPTKLGSLR
-101 GRRVVARTNI
+101 GRRLLTRTTA
-111 QTPFYSFKGIRYAQP
+111 QTPYYSFKGIRYAQS

-144 IRDAVEEGAVCPH
+144 IRDALEEGAVCPH

-172 YLNVYTPALPDKLSG
+172 FLNVYTPALPDKVSG

-202 FAVGSGNAF
+202 FSVGSGNAF
-211 LYGPDHLVGAGV
+211 LYGPDHLVSAGV

-236 FLSLENE
+236 FLSLDNE

-265 ESFGGDPQRITIFG
+265 EYFGGDPTRVTIFG

-292 SPASKGLFHGAIA
+292 SSASQGLFHGAIA
-305 QSGVALSP
+305 QSGLALSP
-313 WALAQDPKERAFELG
+313 WAIGKEPLARAFELG
-328 RELGIDTNS
+328 RELGIDTNN

-355 AGARLVGASGAA
+355 AGARIAGAPG
-367 KSADL
+367 KTADL
-372 RGTVALPFLPAVE
+372 QSTVALPFLPVLE
-385 PPIPGAFLTE
+385 PDVPDAFLTSTPKE
-395 DPRTLLPGADV
+395 LLPGVDV
-406 PFMTGYN
+406 PLLTGYN

-426 YPKLLSELE
+426 YPKLLNELE
-435 HEFRRVVPPELISSD
+435 LEFRRVVPPELQSAD
-450 EERSNKI
+450 EERTRKVAEH
-457 TDQIRA
+457 IRA
-463 FYFQQRPV
+463 FYFQQRPI
-471 DMRNIDSLIDLF
+471 DIRNVDSLIDLF
-483 TDVMFLRPALETLR
+483 TDVMFLRPILDTLR
-497 LQAKTNR
+497 LQANANR

-522 KRMLGITHPGA
+522 KRMLGITHHGA

-553 DNSPEL
+553 DESPEL
-559 AVSKKMVQLW
+559 AVSKKMIQMW

-592 LPVNDTTH
+592 QPVNETSPITY
-600 VNFLDIAG
+600 LDINS
-608 NFTLRFD
+608 NFTLQTN
-615 PEAKRVRFWDWLFE
+615 PEEKRVRFWDWLYE
-629 SYAESSRNTSI
+629 NYAKT
-640 YEQVN
+640 
-645 GTNKPIVSQNSDI
+645 P

>member
-1 MRVRWFCV
+1 MRVRWWRAVLVCACALV
-9 VIFIIHGLKCT
+9 LRSD

-30 VANAASSLNSMKV
+30 VVNAANSLNSMKV

-89 GPIVTTIYGSLR
+89 GPVVNTRLGALR
-101 GRRVVARTNI
+101 GRRLVTRTVSQI
-111 QTPFYSFKGIRYAQP
+111 PYYSFKGIRYAQS
-126 PRGPLRF
+126 PRGRLRF
-133 RPPAPLEPWSG
+133 KPPAPLEPWSG
-144 IRDAVEEGAVCPH
+144 VRDALEEGAVCPH

-172 YLNVYTPALPDKLSG
+172 FLNVYTSALPDKLIG

-236 FLSLENE
+236 FLSLEND
-243 EVSGNMGLK
+243 EVPGNMGLK

-265 ESFGGDPQRITIFG
+265 EFFGGDPNRVTIFG
-279 ESAGAASV
+279 ESAGAVSV

-292 SPASKGLFHGAIA
+292 SPASQGLFHRVIA
-305 QSGVALSP
+305 QSGLALSP
-313 WALAQDPKERAFELG
+313 WALGKNPREKAFELG
-328 RELGIDTNS
+328 KELGIETNS

-355 AGARLVGASGAA
+355 AGARIAGAPG
-367 KSADL
+367 KTADL
-372 RGTVALPFLPAVE
+372 QSTVALPFLPVLE
-385 PPIPGAFLTE
+385 PEGPEAFLTTN
-395 DPRTLLPGADV
+395 PRESLPGADV
-406 PFMTGYN
+406 PLLTGYN

-450 EERSNKI
+450 EKR
-457 TDQIRA
+457 TDKVADHIRA

-471 DMRNIDSLIDLF
+471 DARNINSLIDLF
-483 TDVMFLRPALETLR
+483 TDVMFLRPVLQTIR
-497 LQAKTNR
+497 LQAATNR

-522 KRMLGITHPGA
+522 KRMLGISHPGA

-553 DNSPEL
+553 DESTEL
-559 AVSKKMVQLW
+559 VVSRKMVQMW

-584 ESVVDFTW
+584 ESILDFKW
-592 LPVNDTTH
+592 LPVNETEH
-600 VNFLDIAG
+600 MNYLNING
-608 NFTLRFD
+608 NFTLQTD
-615 PEAKRVRFWDWLFE
+615 PEAKRVKFWDWLYDN
-629 SYAESSRNTSI
+629 YANKSM
-640 YEQVN
+640 QV
-645 GTNKPIVSQNSDI
+645 

>member
-1 MRVRWFCV
+1 MVG
-9 VIFIIHGLKCT
+9 GLP
-20 ALPPAALGDV
+20 ALAGATSIKHEL
-30 VANAASSLNSMKV
+30 LHKV
-43 TGAWRRLSSTVSESV
+43 SGAWRRLSSTVSESV

-89 GPIVTTIYGSLR
+89 GPIVMTELGALR
-101 GRRVVARTNI
+101 GRRVVARTTA
-111 QTPFYSFKGIRYAQP
+111 QTPYFSFKGIRYAQP
-126 PRGPLRF
+126 PRGSLRF
-133 RPPAPLEPWSG
+133 KPPVPLEPWSG
-144 IRDAVEEGAVCPH
+144 VRDALEEGAVCPH

-172 YLNVYTPALPDKLSG
+172 FLNVYTPALPEKITG
-187 YNPKLAV
+187 FNPKLAV

-211 LYGPDHLVGAGV
+211 LYGPDHLMGGNI

-236 FLSLENE
+236 FLSMEND

-252 DQVMALK
+252 DQVLALK

-265 ESFGGDPQRITIFG
+265 EYFGGDASRVTIFG

-292 SPASKGLFHGAIA
+292 SPASKGLFHRAIA
-305 QSGVALSP
+305 QSGLALSP
-313 WALAQDPKERAFELG
+313 WALTRSPRERAFELG

-355 AGARLVGASGAA
+355 AGARLAGAPG
-367 KSADL
+367 KSVDL
-372 RGTVALPFLPAVE
+372 HSTVALPFVPTVE
-385 PPIPGAFLTE
+385 PDVPDAFLTQH
-395 DPRTLLPGADV
+395 PRNLMPGADV
-406 PFMTGYN
+406 PLLTGYN

-426 YPKLLSELE
+426 YPKLLTELDR
-435 HEFRRVVPPELISSD
+435 EFRRVVPPELLTGD
-450 EERSNKI
+450 EAQNRRVA
-457 TDQIRA
+457 DHIRA

-471 DMRNIDSLIDLF
+471 DIRNIDSLIDLF
-483 TDVMFLRPALETLR
+483 TDVMFLRPLLETLR
-497 LQAKTNR
+497 IQGKTNR

-522 KRMLGITHPGA
+522 KRMLGINHPGA

-553 DNSPEL
+553 DDSTEL
-559 AVSKKMVQLW
+559 AVSKGMVRMW
-569 TNFAKTGNPTPPVDY
+569 TNFAKTGNPTIGDHDDPI
-584 ESVVDFTW
+584 DFKW
-592 LPVNDTTH
+592 SPVNDTTH
-600 VNFLDIAG
+600 LTYLDING
-608 NFTLRFD
+608 HFTQ
-615 PEAKRVRFWDWLFE
+615 K
-629 SYAESSRNTSI
+629 
-640 YEQVN
+640 QV
-645 GTNKPIVSQNSDI
+645 TDHP

>member
-1 MRVRWFCV
+1 MRVFSRAVLCACALALGGAV
-9 VIFIIHGLKCT
+9 A
-20 ALPPAALGDV
+20 ALPPATLGDV
-30 VANAASSLNSMKV
+30 VANAATSLNSMKV

-89 GPIVTTIYGSLR
+89 GPLVFTQHGALR
-101 GRRVVARTNI
+101 GRRVVARTAQ
-111 QTPFYSFKGIRYAQP
+111 QTPYYSFKGIRYAQP
-126 PRGPLRF
+126 PQGSLRF

-144 IRDAVEEGAVCPH
+144 VRDALEEGAVCPH
-157 RFMLFDTYKGDEDCL
+157 RFMLFDTYKGEEDCL
-172 YLNVYTPALPDKLSG
+172 FLNVYSPALPDKLTG

-202 FAVGSGNAF
+202 FAVGSGNSF
-211 LYGPDHLVGAGV
+211 LYGPDHLVGGGV

-236 FLSLENE
+236 FLSLGNE

-265 ESFGGDPQRITIFG
+265 EHFGGDPNKVTIFG

-305 QSGVALSP
+305 QSGLATSP
-313 WALAQDPKERAFELG
+313 WALAHDPLERAFELG
-328 RELGIDTNS
+328 RELGIVTNS

-355 AGARLVGASGAA
+355 AGARLAGAPG
-367 KSADL
+367 KTADL
-372 RGTVALPFLPAVE
+372 ENTVALPFLPAVE
-385 PPIPGAFLTE
+385 SQVADAFLTE
-395 DPRTLLPGADV
+395 HPRTLLPGADV
-406 PFMTGYN
+406 PFLTGYN
-413 AQEGIILFRRLQR
+413 AQEGILLFRRLQR
-426 YPKLLSELE
+426 YPKLLGELDR
-435 HEFRRVVPPELISSD
+435 EFRRVVPPELLRDPARALSVVD
-450 EERSNKI
+450 G
-457 TDQIRA
+457 IRA

-471 DMRNIDSLIDLF
+471 DVRNIDSLIDLF
-483 TDVMFLRPALETLR
+483 TDVMFLRPLLDTVR
-497 LQAKTNR
+497 LYANSTR
-504 TSPTYLYRFA
+504 SSPTYMYRFA

-522 KRMLGITHPGA
+522 KRMLGISHPGA

-553 DNSPEL
+553 DDSPEL
-559 AVSKKMVQLW
+559 AVSRRMVQLW

-592 LPVNDTTH
+592 LPVNETAH
-600 VNFLDIAG
+600 INYLDINS
-608 NFTLRFD
+608 NFTVLED
-615 PEAKRVRFWDWLFE
+615 PEAKRVRFWDWL
-629 SYAESSRNTSI
+629 
-640 YEQVN
+640 YEN
-645 GTNKPIVSQNSDI
+645 NSAAKS

>member
-1 MRVRWFCV
+1 MRVPWLCIV
-9 VIFIIHGLKCT
+9 CLCASGLMLRCG

-89 GPIVTTIYGSLR
+89 GPVITTQYGALR
-101 GRRVVARTNI
+101 GRRVIARTSA
-111 QTPFYSFKGIRYAQP
+111 QTPYYSFKGIRYAQP

-144 IRDAVEEGAVCPH
+144 IRDALEEGAVCPH

-172 YLNVYTPALPDKLSG
+172 FLNVYTPALPDKLSG

-236 FLSLENE
+236 FLSLEND

-259 WVRDNI
+259 WVQDNI
-265 ESFGGDPQRITIFG
+265 ESFGGDPERVTIFG

-292 SPASKGLFHGAIA
+292 SRASQGLFHGAIA

-313 WALAQDPKERAFELG
+313 WALAQEPRARAFELG

-337 TAELLGYLRATP
+337 TSELLGYLRATP

-355 AGARLVGASGAA
+355 AGARLVGAPG
-367 KSADL
+367 KTADL
-372 RGTVALPFLPAVE
+372 QSTVSLPFLPVVE
-385 PPIPGAFLTE
+385 PDVPGAYLTKTPSE
-395 DPRTLLPGADV
+395 LLPGADV
-406 PFMTGYN
+406 PFLTGYN

-426 YPKLLSELE
+426 YPKLLSELD
-435 HEFRRVVPPELISSD
+435 HEFKRVVPPELISSD
-450 EERSNKI
+450 DELSRRIIEH
-457 TDQIRA
+457 IRA

-471 DMRNIDSLIDLF
+471 DIRNIDSLIDLF
-483 TDVMFLRPALETLR
+483 TDIMFLRPALQTLR
-497 LQAKTNR
+497 LQAMTNR
-504 TSPTYLYRFA
+504 TSPTYFYRFA

-522 KRMLGITHPGA
+522 KRMLGINYPGA

-540 YLFYFSRLNYRLD
+540 YLFYFSRFNYRLD
-553 DNSPEL
+553 DDSPEL
-559 AVSKKMVQLW
+559 KVSKKMVQLW
-569 TNFAKTGNPTPPVDY
+569 TNFAKSGNPTPPIDY
-584 ESVVDFTW
+584 ESAVNFKW
-592 LPVNDTTH
+592 LPVNDTSH
-600 VNFLDIAG
+600 INYLDITG
-608 NFTLRFD
+608 NFTLLRD
-615 PEAKRVRFWDWLFE
+615 PEAKRVRFWDWLYDN
-629 SYAESSRNTSI
+629 YANKLASTS
-640 YEQVN
+640 VN
-645 GTNKPIVSQNSDI
+645 ASEINV

>member
-1 MRVRWFCV
+1 MRLLLLVCACV
-9 VIFIIHGLKCT
+9 IVAVE

-58 GLKHALR
+58 GLKYALR
-65 RLQAVPARAARL
+65 RLQNVPARAARL

-89 GPIVTTIYGSLR
+89 GPVVDTKLGSLR
-101 GRRVVARTNI
+101 GRRVITRTSAQI
-111 QTPFYSFKGIRYAQP
+111 PYYSFKGIRYAQP
-126 PRGPLRF
+126 PRGSLRF
-133 RPPAPLEPWSG
+133 RPPAPLSPWSG
-144 IRDAVEEGAVCPH
+144 VRDALEEGAVCPH

-172 YLNVYTPALPDKLSG
+172 FLNVYTPALPDKLSG
-187 YNPKLAV
+187 YNPELAV

-236 FLSLENE
+236 FLSLEND
-243 EVSGNMGLK
+243 EVPGNMGLK

-265 ESFGGDPQRITIFG
+265 QVFGGDPSRVTIFG

-292 SPASKGLFHGAIA
+292 SPASKGLFHGVIA
-305 QSGVALSP
+305 QSGVSLSP
-313 WALAQDPKERAFELG
+313 WALASSPRERAFHLG
-328 RELGIDTNS
+328 RELGIDTNN

-355 AGARLVGASGAA
+355 AGARLVSVPGAA
-367 KSADL
+367 DL
-372 RGTVALPFLPAVE
+372 HSTVALPFLPAVE
-385 PPIPGAFLTE
+385 PPGPEAFLTKRPQ
-395 DPRTLLPGADV
+395 DLLPGADV
-406 PFMTGYN
+406 PLMTGYN

-435 HEFRRVVPPELISSD
+435 SEFRRVVPPELITSD
-450 EERSNKI
+450 EERSKKVA
-457 TDQIRA
+457 DHIRT
-463 FYFQQRPV
+463 FYFQQRKI
-471 DMRNIDSLIDLF
+471 DIRSIDSLIDLF

-497 LQAKTNR
+497 LNARTNR
-504 TSPTYLYRFA
+504 TSPTYMYRFG

-522 KRMLGITHPGA
+522 KRMLGITHPGV

-553 DNSPEL
+553 DDSPEL
-559 AVSKKMVQLW
+559 AVSRKMVQLW
-569 TNFAKTGNPTPPVDY
+569 TNFAKTGNPTPPIDY
-584 ESVVDFTW
+584 ESVLDFKW
-592 LPVNDTTH
+592 PPVNDSDH
-600 VNFLDIAG
+600 VTYLDITRQFAVKS
-608 NFTLRFD
+608 D
-615 PEAKRVRFWDWLFE
+615 PEPKRVRFWDWL
-629 SYAESSRNTSI
+629 YDN
-640 YEQVN
+640 YEN
-645 GTNKPIVSQNSDI
+645 E

>member
-1 MRVRWFCV
+1 
-9 VIFIIHGLKCT
+9 I
-20 ALPPAALGDV
+20 
-30 VANAASSLNSMKV
+30 

-58 GLKHALR
+58 GLKAALR

-89 GPIVTTIYGSLR
+89 GPIVFTQLGALR
-101 GRRVVARTNI
+101 GRKLATRTVE
-111 QTPFYSFKGIRYAQP
+111 QSSYYSFKGIRYAQP
-126 PRGPLRF
+126 PRGALRF
-133 RPPAPLEPWSG
+133 RPPVPLEAWSG
-144 IRDAVEEGAVCPH
+144 VRDALEEGAVCPH

-172 YLNVYTPALPDKLSG
+172 YLNVYSPALPDKLTG

-236 FLSLENE
+236 FLSLEND
-243 EVSGNMGLK
+243 EVPGNMGLK

-265 ESFGGDPQRITIFG
+265 EAFGGDPARVTIFG

-292 SPASKGLFHGAIA
+292 SKASEGLFHNAIA
-305 QSGVALSP
+305 ESGLALSP
-313 WALAQDPKERAFELG
+313 WALATNPLERAFELG
-328 RELGIDTNS
+328 RELGIDTNN

-349 SELLVK
+349 SELIVK
-355 AGARLVGASGAA
+355 AGARITGAPG

-372 RGTVALPFLPAVE
+372 RSTVALPFLPAVE
-385 PPIPGAFLTE
+385 PNHPEAFLTAL
-395 DPRTLLPGADV
+395 PRDSLPGADV
-406 PFMTGYN
+406 PLLTGYN

-426 YPKLLSELE
+426 DPKLLSELE
-435 HEFRRVVPPELISSD
+435 REFRRVVPPELLTD
-450 EERSNKI
+450 NEEQNRNI
-457 TDQIRA
+457 TEAIRT
-463 FYFQQRPV
+463 FYFQHRPV
-471 DMRNIDSLIDLF
+471 DVRNINSLIDLF
-483 TDVMFLRPALETLR
+483 TDVMFLRPILETLR
-497 LQAKTNR
+497 LQAMTNR

-553 DNSPEL
+553 DDSTEL
-559 AVSKKMVQLW
+559 AVSRRMVQMW

-584 ESVVDFTW
+584 ESVVNFKW
-592 LPVNDTTH
+592 GPVNDTRH
-600 VNFLDIAG
+600 VDYLNIDG
-608 NFTLRFD
+608 NFTQLTG
-615 PEAKRVRFWDWLFE
+615 PEAKRVRFWDWLYE
-629 SYAESSRNTSI
+629 NYAQE
-640 YEQVN
+640 
-645 GTNKPIVSQNSDI
+645 P

>member
-1 MRVRWFCV
+1 MRIQWLCIVLLCAS
-9 VIFIIHGLKCT
+9 GLLLRCD

-58 GLKHALR
+58 GLKYALR

-89 GPIVTTIYGSLR
+89 GPIITTQLGTLR
-101 GRRVVARTNI
+101 GRRVIARTSA
-111 QTPFYSFKGIRYAQP
+111 QTPYYSFKGIRYAQP

-144 IRDAVEEGAVCPH
+144 VRDALEEGAVCPH

-172 YLNVYTPALPDKLSG
+172 FLNVYTPALPDKISG

-259 WVRDNI
+259 WVQENI
-265 ESFGGDPQRITIFG
+265 EYFGGDPQRVTIFG
-279 ESAGAASV
+279 ESAGGASV

-292 SPASKGLFHGAIA
+292 SSASKGLFHGAIA
-305 QSGVALSP
+305 QSGLALSP
-313 WALAQDPKERAFELG
+313 WALAQDPRDRAFELG

-355 AGARLVGASGAA
+355 AGARLTGAPG

-372 RGTVALPFLPAVE
+372 QNTVSLPFLPVVE
-385 PPIPGAFLTE
+385 PDIPEAFLTKSPKE
-395 DPRTLLPGADV
+395 LLPGADV
-406 PFMTGYN
+406 PLLTGYN
-413 AQEGIILFRRLQR
+413 AKEGIILFRRLQR
-426 YPKLLSELE
+426 YPKLLSELD
-435 HEFRRVVPPELISSD
+435 HEFKRVVPPELTSSD
-450 EERSNKI
+450 EERSIKVM
-457 TDQIRA
+457 DHIRA

-471 DMRNIDSLIDLF
+471 DVRNIDSLIDLF
-483 TDVMFLRPALETLR
+483 TDVMFLRPALETLK

-504 TSPTYLYRFA
+504 TSPTYFYRFA

-522 KRMLGITHPGA
+522 KRMLGINHPGV

-540 YLFYFSRLNYRLD
+540 YLFYFSRFNYRLD
-553 DNSPEL
+553 DDSPEL
-559 AVSKKMVQLW
+559 KVSKKMVQMW
-569 TNFAKTGNPTPPVDY
+569 TNFAKSGNPTPAIDY
-584 ESVVDFTW
+584 ESVVDFKW
-592 LPVNDTTH
+592 LPVNDTSH
-600 VNFLDIAG
+600 INYLDITE
-608 NFTLRFD
+608 NFTLQTD
-615 PEAKRVRFWDWLFE
+615 PEAKRVRFWDWLYE
-629 SYAESSRNTSI
+629 NYASKRTYITERTS
-640 YEQVN
+640 ELQ
-645 GTNKPIVSQNSDI
+645 

>member
-1 MRVRWFCV
+1 MKISWWWWRAVAACACALALR
-9 VIFIIHGLKCT
+9 GG
-20 ALPPAALGDV
+20 ALPPATLGDV
-30 VANAASSLNSMKV
+30 VANAANSLNTMKV

-89 GPIVTTIYGSLR
+89 GPVVLTRLGALR
-101 GRRVVARTNI
+101 GRRLQARTAS
-111 QTPFYSFKGIRYAQP
+111 QTPYYAFKGIRYAQP

-133 RPPAPLEPWSG
+133 RPPVPLEPWTG
-144 IRDAVEEGAVCPH
+144 VRDALEEGAVCPH
-157 RFMLFDTYKGDEDCL
+157 RFMLFDTYKGEEDCL
-172 YLNVYTPALPDKLSG
+172 FLNVYTPALPDKLTG
-187 YNPKLAV
+187 YNPELAV

-202 FAVGSGNAF
+202 FAVGSGNSF

-223 VLVTLNYRLGALG
+223 VLITLNYRLGALG

-252 DQVMALK
+252 DQVMALR
-259 WVRDNI
+259 WVRDNV
-265 ESFGGDPQRITIFG
+265 EHFGGDPGRVTIFG

-292 SPASKGLFHGAIA
+292 SPQSQGLFHAAIA
-305 QSGVALSP
+305 QSGLATSP
-313 WALAQDPKERAFELG
+313 WALAQDPLERAFELG
-328 RELGIDTNS
+328 RELGIVTNS

-355 AGARLVGASGAA
+355 AGARLAGAPG
-367 KSADL
+367 KTADL
-372 RGTVALPFLPAVE
+372 QNTVALPFLPAVE
-385 PPIPGAFLTE
+385 PPAPDAFLTQH
-395 DPRTLLPGADV
+395 PRALLPGADV
-406 PFMTGYN
+406 PFLTGYN

-426 YPKLLSELE
+426 YPKLLSELDR
-435 HEFRRVVPPELISSD
+435 EFRRVAPPELLAGAHAAAVVD
-450 EERSNKI
+450 
-457 TDQIRA
+457 DIRH

-471 DMRNIDSLIDLF
+471 DLRNIDSLIDLF
-483 TDVMFLRPALETLR
+483 TDVMFLRPVLDTVR
-497 LQAKTNR
+497 LYANSNR

-522 KRMLGITHPGA
+522 KRMLGISHPGA

-553 DNSPEL
+553 DDSPEL
-559 AVSKKMVQLW
+559 AVSRRMIQLW

-584 ESVVDFTW
+584 ESVIDFDW
-592 LPVNDTTH
+592 LPVNDTAH
-600 VNFLDIAG
+600 INYLDINS
-608 NFTLRFD
+608 NFTLLED
-615 PEAKRVRFWDWLFE
+615 PEPKRVLFWDGLYN
-629 SYAESSRNTSI
+629 SNGASVATTPTS
-640 YEQVN
+640 
-645 GTNKPIVSQNSDI
+645 

>member
-1 MRVRWFCV
+1 MRVRWWRAVLVCACALV
-9 VIFIIHGLKCT
+9 LRSD

-30 VANAASSLNSMKV
+30 VVNAANSLNSMKV

-89 GPIVTTIYGSLR
+89 GPVVNTRLGALR
-101 GRRVVARTNI
+101 GRRLVTRTVSQI
-111 QTPFYSFKGIRYAQP
+111 PYYSFKGIRYAQS
-126 PRGPLRF
+126 PRGRLRF
-133 RPPAPLEPWSG
+133 KPPEPLEPWSG
-144 IRDAVEEGAVCPH
+144 VRDALEEGAVCPH

-172 YLNVYTPALPDKLSG
+172 FLNVYTSALPDKLTG
-187 YNPKLAV
+187 YSPKLAV

-236 FLSLENE
+236 FLSLEND
-243 EVSGNMGLK
+243 EVPGNMGLK

-265 ESFGGDPQRITIFG
+265 EFFGGDPNRVTIFG
-279 ESAGAASV
+279 ESAGAVSV

-292 SPASKGLFHGAIA
+292 SPASQGLFHRVIA
-305 QSGVALSP
+305 QSGLALSP
-313 WALAQDPKERAFELG
+313 WALGKNPREKAFELG
-328 RELGIDTNS
+328 KELGIETNS
-337 TAELLGYLRATP
+337 TAELLG
-349 SELLVK
+349 
-355 AGARLVGASGAA
+355 
-367 KSADL
+367 
-372 RGTVALPFLPAVE
+372 
-385 PPIPGAFLTE
+385 
-395 DPRTLLPGADV
+395 
-406 PFMTGYN
+406 
-413 AQEGIILFRRLQR
+413 LQR

-450 EERSNKI
+450 EKR
-457 TDQIRA
+457 TDKVADHIRA

-471 DMRNIDSLIDLF
+471 DARNINSLIDLF
-483 TDVMFLRPALETLR
+483 TDVMFLRPVLQTIR
-497 LQAKTNR
+497 LQAATNR

-522 KRMLGITHPGA
+522 KRMLGISHPGA

-553 DNSPEL
+553 DESTEL
-559 AVSKKMVQLW
+559 SVSRKMVQMW

-584 ESVVDFTW
+584 ESILDFKW
-592 LPVNDTTH
+592 LPVNETEH
-600 VNFLDIAG
+600 MNYLNING
-608 NFTLRFD
+608 NFTLQTA
-615 PEAKRVRFWDWLFE
+615 PEAKRVKFWDWLSVNE
-629 SYAESSRNTSI
+629 LIAQLNLYLHDYMLQIDLRLELRTVSHQAACDSSVQIVIPQSCPISSRSILTNVHVSKPVIGKSTKIDDLQISSRFTSVKQI
-640 YEQVN
+640 SKRAHSSAQFV
-645 GTNKPIVSQNSDI
+645 PA

>member
-1 MRVRWFCV
+1 MRVRWWRAVLLCACALV
-9 VIFIIHGLKCT
+9 VRSD
-20 ALPPAALGDV
+20 ALPPATLGDV
-30 VANAASSLNSMKV
+30 VANAATSLNSMKV

-89 GPIVTTIYGSLR
+89 GPLVFTQLGVLR
-101 GRRVVARTNI
+101 GRKLLTRTTA
-111 QTPFYSFKGIRYAQP
+111 QTPYYSFKGIRYAQP
-126 PRGPLRF
+126 PRGSLRF
-133 RPPAPLEPWSG
+133 RPPAPLEPWTG
-144 IRDAVEEGAVCPH
+144 VRDALEEGAVCPH

-172 YLNVYTPALPDKLSG
+172 FLNVYTPALPDKMSG

-202 FAVGSGNAF
+202 FAMGSGNAF

-265 ESFGGDPQRITIFG
+265 EAFGGDPGRVTIFG

-292 SPASKGLFHGAIA
+292 SPASQGLFHAAIA
-305 QSGVALSP
+305 QSGVAVAP
-313 WALAQDPKERAFELG
+313 WALAQEPRARAFDLG

-355 AGARLVGASGAA
+355 AGARLSSSPG

-372 RGTVALPFLPAVE
+372 QSTVALPFLPALE
-385 PPIPGAFLTE
+385 AEGPDAFLTRPPAE
-395 DPRTLLPGADV
+395 TLPGADV
-406 PFMTGYN
+406 PFLTGYN

-426 YPKLLSELE
+426 YPKLLSEVE
-435 HEFRRVVPPELISSD
+435 NEFRRVVPPELVGNDSVTDKISD
-450 EERSNKI
+450 A
-457 TDQIRA
+457 IRT

-471 DMRNIDSLIDLF
+471 DTRNVNNLIDLF
-483 TDVMFLRPALETLR
+483 TDVMFLRPVLETVR
-497 LQAKTNR
+497 QQVESNR

-553 DNSPEL
+553 DDSPEL
-559 AVSKKMVQLW
+559 AVSRRMVQMW

-592 LPVNDTTH
+592 PRVNSTEH
-600 VNFLDIAG
+600 VSYLDIDG
-608 NFTLRFD
+608 NFTVKAD
-615 PEAKRVRFWDWLFE
+615 PETKRVEFWNWLYE
-629 SYAESSRNTSI
+629 NYADKHTDNSTT
-640 YEQVN
+640 V
-645 GTNKPIVSQNSDI
+645 VSE